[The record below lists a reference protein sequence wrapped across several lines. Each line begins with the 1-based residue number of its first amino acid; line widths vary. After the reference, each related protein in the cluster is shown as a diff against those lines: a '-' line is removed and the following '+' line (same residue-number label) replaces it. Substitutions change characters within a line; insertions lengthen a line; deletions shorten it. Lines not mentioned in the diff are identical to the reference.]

1 MIINKLMIK
10 WSLEEVIFTS
20 GSNVI
25 IIKLSQQKMEQE
37 DKRLLHILLPKTI
50 FLSNQLMK
58 VEM

>member
-10 WSLEEVIFTS
+10 WSLEEVTFTS

-25 IIKLSQQKMEQE
+25 IIKLSQRKMEQE
-37 DKRLLHILLPKTI
+37 DKKLLHILLPKTI